1 MFKYVAAAALT
12 GVITAVD
19 LQDNTQEL
27 VELEDLDNDF
37 EDIALEEQE
46 SIELPTSKTNIKDDA
61 CNELKKTWKVAKT
74 KL

>member
-27 VELEDLDNDF
+27 VELEDLENDF
-37 EDIALEEQE
+37 EEVGLQEQDLEN
-46 SIELPTSKTNIKDDA
+46 IELPTSKANIRSDA
-61 CNELKKTWKVAKT
+61 CNQLKRAW
-74 KL
+74 